1 MIDKDPNH
9 LSRPV
14 REGKSMGEFGT
25 TDTTRTEGKQGWK
38 VKKQIRIRKLKNL
51 QVETKQGWEHIM
63 EESGKKS
70 FRKTGLRYGAT
81 LDRINDSRTSGKIVS
96 RSSKKKRVKR
106 KK

>member
-38 VKKQIRIRKLKNL
+38 VKKQIRIKKLKNA
-51 QVETKQGWEHIM
+51 K
-63 EESGKKS
+63 
-70 FRKTGLRYGAT
+70 
-81 LDRINDSRTSGKIVS
+81 
-96 RSSKKKRVKR
+96 
-106 KK
+106 

>member
-38 VKKQIRIRKLKNL
+38 VKKQIRIKKLKNPK
-51 QVETKQGWEHIM
+51 EKPNRDGNIM

-70 FRKTGLRYGAT
+70 FRKAGLRYGAT
-81 LDRINDSRTSGKIVS
+81 LDRINDARTSGKLAS
-96 RSSKKKRVKR
+96 RSSKKKRIKR

>member
-38 VKKQIRIRKLKNL
+38 VKKQIRIKKLKTPSRNQTGTGTSWKNL
-51 QVETKQGWEHIM
+51 ARNH
-63 EESGKKS
+63 
-70 FRKTGLRYGAT
+70 F
-81 LDRINDSRTSGKIVS
+81 
-96 RSSKKKRVKR
+96 VKR
-106 KK
+106 DSVTERRSTGSMIPVLQEK

>member
-38 VKKQIRIRKLKNL
+38 VKKQIRTKEIEKP
-51 QVETKQGWEHIM
+51 QVETKQG
-63 EESGKKS
+63 
-70 FRKTGLRYGAT
+70 TG
-81 LDRINDSRTSGKIVS
+81 TSWKNLA
-96 RSSKKKRVKR
+96 RSHFVKR
-106 KK
+106 ASVTERRSIGSMIPVLQEK

>member
-38 VKKQIRIRKLKNL
+38 VKKQIRMKKLKNPNHL
-51 QVETKQGWEHIM
+51 SRPVREGKSMGEFGTTDTTRKEGKQGWKVRKQILT
-63 EESGKKS
+63 KKL
-70 FRKTGLRYGAT
+70 KTL
-81 LDRINDSRTSGKIVS
+81 K
-96 RSSKKKRVKR
+96 
-106 KK
+106 